1 MKHILAIDVG
11 SSSVRLIVYRCAE
24 GALSAHIMLS
34 APYAFRSDATGASEI
49 EAAFLQALIEGL
61 LDALCARSD
70 LPLIDA
76 VCMAT
81 FVANLLGVD
90 AEGRALT
97 PVYTYADTRCAAQ
110 VAQLRAAL
118 GADGLRESHQRV
130 GCMLHTA
137 YHAPKL
143 LWLSQQGVRPA
154 QWTDFATYLYRAWFG
169 RADMPC
175 SYSVASWSGI
185 LDGVK
190 LTWDAEWLTRLGLQ
204 AEQLPPLADYCA
216 AQRGLAAAY
225 ATRWQ
230 ALRDVP
236 FFLAVGDGAAANI
249 GSGAAAHGEVA
260 LTIGTTAAL
269 RVISTE
275 ESPSLPHGIW
285 RYRADARHHLIGGA
299 TSEGGNVFQWV
310 RQNFQLP
317 DSESLEQ
324 LLSARAAD
332 AHALTFLPML
342 AGERAPHWNPSALG
356 TLHGVRLSTTALDV
370 LQAALEGVALR
381 LAAIARL
388 LNLPETP
395 IWAGGGALRA
405 SRAWSQMVAD
415 ALAVPLRLVA
425 EDEPTAR
432 GAAIMALAALGE
444 AALTDFPPA
453 VEAVITPRPE
463 GVRALRA
470 AAERQA
476 ALYQALYGDVNKN
489 STG

>member
-1 MKHILAIDVG
+1 V
-11 SSSVRLIVYRCAE
+11 
-24 GALSAHIMLS
+24 
-34 APYAFRSDATGASEI
+34 
-49 EAAFLQALIEGL
+49 
-61 LDALCARSD
+61 
-70 LPLIDA
+70 
-76 VCMAT
+76 
-81 FVANLLGVD
+81 
-90 AEGRALT
+90 
-97 PVYTYADTRCAAQ
+97 
-110 VAQLRAAL
+110 
-118 GADGLRESHQRV
+118 
-130 GCMLHTA
+130 
-137 YHAPKL
+137 
-143 LWLSQQGVRPA
+143 
-154 QWTDFATYLYRAWFG
+154 
-169 RADMPC
+169 
-175 SYSVASWSGI
+175 
-185 LDGVK
+185 
-190 LTWDAEWLTRLGLQ
+190 
-204 AEQLPPLADYCA
+204 
-216 AQRGLAAAY
+216 
-225 ATRWQ
+225 
-230 ALRDVP
+230 
-236 FFLAVGDGAAANI
+236 
-249 GSGAAAHGEVA
+249 
-260 LTIGTTAAL
+260 
-269 RVISTE
+269 
-275 ESPSLPHGIW
+275 
-285 RYRADARHHLIGGA
+285 DARHHLIGGA

-317 DSESLEQ
+317 DSESLERT
-324 LLSARAAD
+324 LSERAAD

-444 AALTDFPPA
+444 AALTDFPPV